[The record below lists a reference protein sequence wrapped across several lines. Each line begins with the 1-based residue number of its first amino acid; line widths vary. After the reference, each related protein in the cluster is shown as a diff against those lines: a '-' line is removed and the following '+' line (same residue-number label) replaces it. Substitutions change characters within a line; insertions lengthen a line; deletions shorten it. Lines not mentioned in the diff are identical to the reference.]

1 MTDTAGHTPH
11 FHAVVWIDHREARVF
26 HFNPD
31 DALRAIIHPDNPH
44 QHLHHKSG
52 SIGAGH
58 AGVDKPYLQAVSTA
72 LADAG
77 AILVVGP
84 GTAKTEFVAYAK
96 EHAPLV
102 AQRIL
107 GTETVDHPSDGQIVA
122 HARKYF
128 RAADRMAPPAP

>member
-1 MTDTAGHTPH
+1 MTDTAGRATH
-11 FHAVVWIDHREARVF
+11 FHAVVWMDHREARVF

-31 DALRAIIHPDNPH
+31 DALRAIIHADRPN

-58 AGVDKPYLQAVSTA
+58 ADVDKTYLHAVSQAV
-72 LADAG
+72 ADAG

-84 GTAKTEFVAYAK
+84 GSAKTEFVAYAK
-96 EHAPLV
+96 DHTPQV
-102 AQRIL
+102 AQRIV

-122 HARKYF
+122 QARKYF
-128 RAADRMAPPAP
+128 RAADRWGPQAT